1 MNDRSSENWSQ
12 SQYRTI
18 RIPRPVFGPVTFQI
32 WKPPTE
38 EESEFPRGTL
48 RPKVK
53 CIIKHFKHFWT
64 KSPRRHWY
72 PVTWSYIMVPHGDEV
87 FWGHIINKVLIEV
100 HLTVNSKYPWTH
112 PVPMSQLPK
121 ASSNRHIW
129 YLTNSLHCRTF
140 FGMYKNIYYYE
151 GGQVGSLA
159 EIVIPKQF
167 CISGRKMKEISITLK
182 DLKSSKKIKC

>member
-1 MNDRSSENWSQ
+1 MTDHQKTEVSHSIELSGFLAQFLDLSLFRSENHRLKKSQ
-12 SQYRTI
+12 DSHEGHYD
-18 RIPRPVFGPVTFQI
+18 PRSDVLSNISSISGQ
-32 WKPPTE
+32 K
-38 EESEFPRGTL
+38 
-48 RPKVK
+48 
-53 CIIKHFKHFWT
+53 
-64 KSPRRHWY
+64 Y